1 MKRTLVPR
9 AGLEPARAIAHQIL
23 SLARLP
29 IPPPRHKRTLQT
41 TPKLYHIAAAETRR
55 VIIRLAMNPTDDQS
69 NGRVGTPLSD
79 QRRPITPPPRD
90 FSSSQHAAAEVIR
103 GQLDAIYSGRS
114 QQRTPHTTP
123 VAQQPQPTASVSSE
137 PQPVASTQSSTKT
150 AQPASAPKQHAM
162 QTQPPTEHPTGQRQ
176 PQTAVHTQIVAD
188 QWKQYHS
195 SWQKYYQMYYER
207 YYANHLTTR
216 DQEIS
221 KLNAQIAEK
230 SAKTSANTPAEDPNN
245 FQTNAMKELRS
256 QIQQKVRDSATKVKK
271 SRHFVPA
278 VAGVAVFLLFMFLQ
292 YNRIIFGAVAAY
304 TTPGN
309 IDPQNIIVDAATD
322 VSVSPDPKLIIPKI
336 NVDVPVVYGVD
347 ATDHQAQMRA
357 MEKGVFHF
365 SIAGANAVP
374 GQVGNAVFAAHSS
387 NDAFASGDYKFIFA
401 QNEKLVKGDVIYMNY
416 EGKRY
421 TYSVTSLEVV
431 MPNEVSKVQLQT
443 DKPMLTLISCVPLG
457 TAEKRLLVFAEQI
470 NPDPAKATASS
481 TNTSVTN
488 ASTDIPGKPSPTL
501 IERLFGAR

>member
-1 MKRTLVPR
+1 
-9 AGLEPARAIAHQIL
+9 
-23 SLARLP
+23 
-29 IPPPRHKRTLQT
+29 
-41 TPKLYHIAAAETRR
+41 
-55 VIIRLAMNPTDDQS
+55 MNPTDDQS

-90 FSSSQHAAAEVIR
+90 TTSSQHAAAEVIR

-114 QQRTPHTTP
+114 TQKTPHTTP
-123 VAQQPQPTASVSSE
+123 VAQQTPLSATTP
-137 PQPVASTQSSTKT
+137 TQSQRAATTQPFTKT
-150 AQPASAPKQHAM
+150 IQPQSTSQQHAM
-162 QTQPPTEHPTGQRQ
+162 QTQPPAEQSTERRQ
-176 PQTAVHTQIVAD
+176 PQTAVHTQIAAD

-230 SAKTSANTPAEDPNN
+230 ATQTNTPTSPEAPND
-245 FQTNAMKELRS
+245 FQANAMKELRS

-278 VAGVAVFLLFMFLQ
+278 VAGIAVFLLFMFLQ
-292 YNRIIFGAVAAY
+292 YNRVIFGAVAAY

-309 IDPQNIIVDAATD
+309 IDPQNIIVDATTD
-322 VSVSPDPKLIIPKI
+322 VSVSPEPKLIIPKI

-387 NDAFASGDYKFIFA
+387 NDAFAGGDYKFIFA
-401 QNEKLVKGDVIYMNY
+401 QNEKLTKGDIIYMNY

-481 TNTSVTN
+481 TNTSAANT
-488 ASTDIPGKPSPTL
+488 STDIPGKPSPTL
-501 IERLFGAR
+501 IERLFGAN